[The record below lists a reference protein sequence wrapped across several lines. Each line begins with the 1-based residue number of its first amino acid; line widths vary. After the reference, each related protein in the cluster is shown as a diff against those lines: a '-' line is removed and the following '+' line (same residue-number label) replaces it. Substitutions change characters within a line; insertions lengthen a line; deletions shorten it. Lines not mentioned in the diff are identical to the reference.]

1 MPYVDPHIWNV
12 QIQCSFLQNFTV
24 ESTSVNVIKKKNIG
38 STIIKKE
45 ANT

>member
-24 ESTSVNVIKKKNIG
+24 ESTSVNVIKKNRFYDY
-38 STIIKKE
+38 KE
-45 ANT
+45 GGQYVV